1 MKMHAA
7 AGIYIS
13 EIYENARSCGQ
24 FHIYFEPSRA
34 KYIMFQAKRA
44 SHQAITAMVYWLPVF
59 KPQDKFL
66 IKLVHSSEKK
76 LFDIK
81 FLT

>member
-1 MKMHAA
+1 MKMQIYMKMPAA
-7 AGIYIS
+7 AGGFIYIS
-13 EIYENARSCGQ
+13 VTSGVL
-24 FHIYFEPSRA
+24 EPSGA
-34 KYIMFQAKRA
+34 KCYVFLARLIN
-44 SHQAITAMVYWLPVF
+44 HYAITAKIYWLPVF